1 MIRNQ
6 QVKQF
11 FFIQLKPTMFK
22 KIILSATIGISL
34 TINAFAQT
42 DADVLRYSMLNYGST
57 ARSLGMGNS
66 FGALGADFSSAM
78 MNPAGLGIYR
88 RSEVTLSPFFNLRT
102 NEGNY
107 LGSGTKE
114 SRLKFG
120 FGNFGI
126 VWASPSKKAYN
137 EWKGFSFGIGYN
149 KTNDFSGNSNT
160 VAMNGK
166 NSMLQSYSEELGSL
180 TNVNGFPYYQASAAY
195 NGTNADYISSDFP
208 FDINLAWQ
216 TYLIDSANLDNQTYY
231 YNALPYAG
239 AKQTRKVKTRG
250 GQGEWDFSFATNYE
264 NKLFLGATLGLTTVN
279 YNEDVDWTE
288 TDAADTIPGFK
299 SYTLSSHL
307 KTSGTGIN
315 FKVGMIYKPIEAL
328 RIGLAIHTPTYYT
341 LTDEYN
347 TTISAQLEDTNGI
360 VEYLDF
366 ASPSSIPFQYDIV
379 TPFRFIGSIAAIAGK
394 TGAFNIEYE
403 YIDYSMGSISPV
415 DKTFNSDF
423 DPANEAIDKKYTASH
438 NIRLGGEFRFDNLR
452 FRVGAFHSTSPFK
465 SEFKGSTATDLSKT
479 GITAGFG
486 IRQEKYYVD
495 VAVAHTETG
504 SFLRPYS
511 MNSQLVDGITYNE
524 KDNKLLVTVGFNF

>member
-1 MIRNQ
+1 M
-6 QVKQF
+6 
-11 FFIQLKPTMFK
+11 LK
-22 KIILSATIGISL
+22 KILLTITTGIS
-34 TINAFAQT
+34 ISIGAMAQT
-42 DADVLRYSMLNYGST
+42 DADVLRYGMLNYGST

-66 FGALGADFSSAM
+66 FGALGADFSAAM
-78 MNPAGLGIYR
+78 MNPAGLGLYR
-88 RSEVTLSPFFNLRT
+88 RSEVTLSPFFNLRST
-102 NEGNY
+102 ESDY
-107 LGSGTKE
+107 LSNSEKE

-120 FGNFGI
+120 FGDFGL
-126 VWASPSKKAYN
+126 VWATPSKKEYS

-149 KTNDFSGNSNT
+149 KTNDFSGNSN
-160 VAMNGK
+160 AMSVNSK
-166 NSMLQSYSEELGSL
+166 NSLLHSYSEELGTLS
-180 TNVNGFPYYQASAAY
+180 NGGGFPYYQASSDY
-195 NGTNADYISSDFP
+195 NGSNADYISSDFP

-216 TYLIDSANLDNQTYY
+216 TYLLDSVNVGTDTYY
-231 YNALPYAG
+231 YNAIPYAG

-250 GQGEWDFSFATNYE
+250 GQGEWDFSFAANYE

-279 YNEDVDWTE
+279 YNEDIDWTE

-307 KTSGTGIN
+307 KTDGTGIN

-360 VEYLDF
+360 VEYLDY
-366 ASPSSIPFQYDIV
+366 ASPASIPFQYDIV

-403 YIDYSMGSISPV
+403 YIDYSMGSITPV
-415 DKTFNSDF
+415 DKTFKSDF
-423 DPANEAIDKKYTASH
+423 DPANDAIDNKYTASH
-438 NIRLGGEFRFDNLR
+438 NIRVGGELRFDNLR

-465 SEFKGSTATDLSKT
+465 SAYKGSTSTDLSKT

-486 IRQEKYYVD
+486 IRQEKYFID
-495 VAVAHTETG
+495 FAVAHTETG

-511 MNSQLVDGITYNE
+511 MDSQVVDGITYNE
-524 KDNKLLVTVGFNF
+524 KDNRLLVTFGFNF